1 MPRYCYCSKILPGK
15 NEIVRA
21 HWAARKA
28 AHKDEVYREAEKKI
42 WDDIQ
47 MVGFESW
54 LQQTRQGDYMINC
67 LEGNSLK
74 GLFQGLTSQI
84 AAGNFIAVGLHAFYI
99 EVLGVD
105 YLNANLEPQLDSTLD
120 VSFPSSD
127 EPGTK
132 RSFICPLLPH
142 KEEEHR
148 NFMANAMSNK
158 RVDLEAAMKTFGISR
173 LTSWIQITEERKYVV
188 TYAEYEKRLENR
200 SKIKPKGENSPEWQS
215 ISLELMS
222 HTGLSA
228 EELIPNIEWLTK

>member
-15 NEIVRA
+15 NETVRA

-28 AHKDEVYREAEKKI
+28 AHLDEVYREAEKKI

-54 LQQTRQGDYMINC
+54 LQTTRHGDFMINC
-67 LEGNSLK
+67 LEGNSLI
-74 GLFQGLTSQI
+74 GLFQGLTNQI
-84 AAGNFIAVGLHAFYI
+84 AAGNFIAVDLHAFYL

-105 YLNANLEPQLDSTLD
+105 YRNPNLEPQLDCTLD
-120 VSFPSSD
+120 IDFSSPD
-127 EPGTK
+127 TPGTK
-132 RSFICPLLPH
+132 RSFICPLLPN

-148 NFMANAMSNK
+148 NFMADAMGSK
-158 RVDLEAAMKTFGISR
+158 RADPEAVMKTFGISR
-173 LTSWIQITEERKYVV
+173 LTSWIQSTEEGKYVV
-188 TYAEYEKRLENR
+188 TYAEYENKLENR

-215 ISLELMS
+215 ISRELMS